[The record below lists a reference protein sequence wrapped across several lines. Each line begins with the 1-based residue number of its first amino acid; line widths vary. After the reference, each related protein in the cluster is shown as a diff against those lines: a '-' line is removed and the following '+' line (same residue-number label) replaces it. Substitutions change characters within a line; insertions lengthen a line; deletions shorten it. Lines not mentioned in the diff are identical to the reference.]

1 MTKFVKKVLT
11 YLIKYDIIIIEI
23 RKGGKKMIDY
33 IIIATALINLLTA
46 IINIV
51 ATFKKGK

>member
-1 MTKFVKKVLT
+1 
-11 YLIKYDIIIIEI
+11 
-23 RKGGKKMIDY
+23 MIDY